1 MMANVYFSPVA
12 QRNPGQPKPMTKPPA
27 NPMPLGKKV
36 KV

>member
-12 QRNPGQPKPMTKPPA
+12 QRNPGQPKPMSKPPA
-27 NPMPLGKKV
+27 SSIAVGKKV